1 MIKKYFIRGWAP
13 VKNVIIR
20 ILTILYRD
28 FRVLQF
34 YLKDLLDDNLFFY
47 VKFRSITVYELNF
60 REILNIISLY
70 THYESWSI
78 SFVRQRME
86 YKIVNIPK
94 NNSFYYELYFKNII
108 YHTRSRKELKRI
120 ENILIKLY

>member
-70 THYESWSI
+70 TRYESWSI
-78 SFVRQRME
+78 SFVR
-86 YKIVNIPK
+86 
-94 NNSFYYELYFKNII
+94 
-108 YHTRSRKELKRI
+108 
-120 ENILIKLY
+120 